1 MSRTPR
7 LVGPL
12 RGLLVAVFA
21 ALVATQVVVLP
32 AAFARMADDS
42 PELAA
47 LRWPLLALA
56 VVGLICVEAVIV
68 CTWRLLTMVRHD
80 RIFSDHALA
89 WVNGIVAAVA
99 VAWVLVLAAFVL
111 LVAAEGL
118 AGLAA
123 LLLGVLLVGAA
134 VGLLVVVLRAL
145 LRQATEL
152 RTDLDGVI

>member
-1 MSRTPR
+1 MSRTQR

-21 ALVATQVVVLP
+21 ALVVTQVVVLP
-32 AAFARMADDS
+32 AAFARMAQES
-42 PELAA
+42 PDLAP
-47 LRWPLLALA
+47 LRWPLLVLA
-56 VVGLICVEAVIV
+56 VVGLVCVEAVVV
-68 CTWRLLTMVRHD
+68 CTWRLLTMVRDD
-80 RIFSDHALA
+80 RIFSDQALV
-89 WVNGIVAAVA
+89 WVNGIVAAV
-99 VAWVLVLAAFVL
+99 VGAWLLVLVAFAL

-118 AGLAA
+118 TGLAA

>member
-1 MSRTPR
+1 MSRTQR

-56 VVGLICVEAVIV
+56 VVGLVCVEAVIV
-68 CTWRLLTMVRHD
+68 CTWRLLTMVRDD

-118 AGLAA
+118 AGLAP
-123 LLLGVLLVGAA
+123 LLLLVLLVGAA

>member
-1 MSRTPR
+1 MSRTQR

-12 RGLLVAVFA
+12 RALLVAVFV
-21 ALVATQVVVLP
+21 ALVVTQVAVLP
-32 AAFARMADDS
+32 AAFARMADES
-42 PELAA
+42 PDLAP
-47 LRWPLLALA
+47 LRWPLLVLA
-56 VVGLICVEAVIV
+56 AVGLLCVEVVVV
-68 CTWRLLTMVRHD
+68 CTWRLLTMVRDD
-80 RIFSDHALA
+80 RIFSDRALV
-89 WVNGIVAAVA
+89 WVNGIVAAA
-99 VAWVLVLAAFVL
+99 AGAWVLVLAAFVL

-134 VGLLVVVLRAL
+134 VGLLMVVLRAL

>member
-1 MSRTPR
+1 MSRTQR

-21 ALVATQVVVLP
+21 ALVVTQVAVLP
-32 AAFARMADDS
+32 AAFARMASES
-42 PELAA
+42 PDLAS
-47 LRWPLLALA
+47 LRWPLLVLS
-56 VVGLICVEAVIV
+56 VMGLVCVEVVLV
-68 CTWRLLTMVRHD
+68 CTWRLLTMVRDD
-80 RIFSDHALA
+80 RIFSDQALG

-99 VAWVLVLAAFVL
+99 GAWLLVLVAFVL

>member
-1 MSRTPR
+1 MSRTQR

-12 RGLLVAVFA
+12 RALLVAVFV
-21 ALVATQVVVLP
+21 ALVVTQVAVLP
-32 AAFARMADDS
+32 AAFARMADES
-42 PELAA
+42 PDLAP
-47 LRWPLLALA
+47 LRWPLLVLA
-56 VVGLICVEAVIV
+56 VVGLLCVEVVVV
-68 CTWRLLTMVRHD
+68 CTWRLLTMVRDD
-80 RIFSDHALA
+80 RIFSDRALV
-89 WVNGIVAAVA
+89 WVNGIVAAA
-99 VAWVLVLAAFVL
+99 AGAWVLVLAAFVL

-134 VGLLVVVLRAL
+134 VGLLMVVLRAL

>member
-1 MSRTPR
+1 MSRTQR

-12 RGLLVAVFA
+12 RGLLVVVFA
-21 ALVATQVVVLP
+21 ALVVTQAAVLP
-32 AAFARMADDS
+32 AAFARMADEQPD
-42 PELAA
+42 LAP
-47 LRWPLLALA
+47 LRWPLLVLA
-56 VVGLICVEAVIV
+56 VVGLLCVEVVIV
-68 CTWRLLTMVRHD
+68 CTWRLLTMVRDD
-80 RIFSDHALA
+80 RIFSDHAMV

-99 VAWVLVLAAFVL
+99 GAWLLVLVAFAL

-134 VGLLVVVLRAL
+134 VGLLMVVLRAL
-145 LRQATEL
+145 LRQATDL

>member
-1 MSRTPR
+1 MSRTQR

-21 ALVATQVVVLP
+21 ALVVTQVAVLP
-32 AAFARMADDS
+32 AAFARMATES
-42 PELAA
+42 PDLAP
-47 LRWPLLALA
+47 LRWPLLVLA
-56 VVGLICVEAVIV
+56 VVGLVCVEVVIV
-68 CTWRLLTMVRHD
+68 CTWRLLTMVRDD
-80 RIFSDHALA
+80 RIFSDRALG

-99 VAWVLVLAAFVL
+99 GAWLLVLVAFAL

-145 LRQATEL
+145 LRQATDL

>member
-1 MSRTPR
+1 MSRTQR

-21 ALVATQVVVLP
+21 ALVVTQVVVLP
-32 AAFARMADDS
+32 AAFARMATES
-42 PELAA
+42 PDLAP
-47 LRWPLLALA
+47 LRWPLHVLA
-56 VVGLICVEAVIV
+56 VVGLVCVEVVLV
-68 CTWRLLTMVRHD
+68 CTWRLLTMVRDD
-80 RIFSDHALA
+80 RIFSDRATV

-99 VAWVLVLAAFVL
+99 GAWLLVLVAFAL

-134 VGLLVVVLRAL
+134 VGLLMVVLRAL

>member
-1 MSRTPR
+1 MSRTQR

-56 VVGLICVEAVIV
+56 VVGLVCVEAVIV
-68 CTWRLLTMVRHD
+68 CTWRLLTMVRDD